1 MKKILAITFSIS
13 MAMSVVFVSHNSVA
27 AAGVSSPQ
35 VGYIKRKSR
44 KVYYRTKNGVRY
56 VGHKTANGTRW
67 TVVKTKRGTKKAYRK
82 TKTTTKKTYSK
93 TKDKVTN

>member
-1 MKKILAITFSIS
+1 MKKLIAIIFSIS
-13 MAMSVVFVSHNSVA
+13 MALSIVFVSQTPVS
-27 AAGVSSPQ
+27 AAGISTPQ
-35 VGYIKRKSR
+35 VGYIKRKSK

-67 TVVKTKRGTKKAYRK
+67 TVVKTKHGTKKAYVK
-82 TKTTTKKTYSK
+82 TKRTTKKTYSK